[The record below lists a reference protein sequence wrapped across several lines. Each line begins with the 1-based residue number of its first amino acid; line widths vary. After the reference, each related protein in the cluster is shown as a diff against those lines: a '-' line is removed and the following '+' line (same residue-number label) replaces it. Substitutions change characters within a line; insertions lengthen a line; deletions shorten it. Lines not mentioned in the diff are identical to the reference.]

1 MTTSA
6 AAALRLP
13 SELTHR
19 QATACLAQLL
29 QSVGSAAPGSALV
42 VDAAPLRAFDT
53 SALAVLLEFR
63 REALAAGLGFAL
75 QGLPQ
80 ALQGMAVLYGVD
92 GLLNDAA

>member
-42 VDAAPLRAFDT
+42 VDAAPLRVFDT

-63 REALAAGLGFAL
+63 REALAAGDMARTASLLGRP
-75 QGLPQ
+75 G
-80 ALQGMAVLYGVD
+80 D
-92 GLLNDAA
+92 GSAPGQSARKAAAR

>member
-1 MTTSA
+1 MTIYA

-13 SELTHR
+13 SALTQR
-19 QATACLAQLL
+19 QTTACLAQLL

-42 VDAAPLRAFDT
+42 VDAAPLRMFDT

-63 REALAAGLGFAL
+63 REALAAGLGFAV
-75 QGLPQ
+75 QGLPL
-80 ALQGMAVLYGVD
+80 ALQGMAGLYGVD